1 MDLKTA
7 RNIHRNF
14 KGRGLTLSL
23 AESCTAGLISHYL
36 TTVPGASRIFA
47 AGVVTYSADAKKRI
61 LGIPQKVLDTH
72 GIVSEEIARQMAR
85 RVRTL
90 TKTDVSVSTTGNLG
104 PDVIE
109 GKPRGLVYVAVST
122 KKWTVAT
129 KLMLKG
135 TRKQI
140 KETAVIGALSFLAE
154 IMAHD

>member
-7 RNIHRNF
+7 RNIHRIF
-14 KGRGLTLSL
+14 REKGLTLSL

-36 TTVPGASRIFA
+36 TTVPGASRIYA

-61 LGIPQKVLDTH
+61 LGIPQKVIDTH
-72 GIVSEEIARQMAR
+72 GIVSEQTAKQMAR
-85 RVRTL
+85 RVRSL

-109 GKPRGLVYVAVST
+109 NKPKGLVYVAVST
-122 KKWTVAT
+122 KKRTVAK

-135 TRKQI
+135 TRGQI
-140 KETAVIGALSFLAE
+140 KEIAVIAALSFLLE
-154 IMAHD
+154 VIAHD

>member
-7 RNIHRNF
+7 RNIHRIF
-14 KGRGLTLSL
+14 REKGLTLSL

-36 TTVPGASRIFA
+36 TTVPGASRIYA

-61 LGIPQKVLDTH
+61 LGIPQKVIDAH
-72 GIVSEEIARQMAR
+72 GIVSEQTAKQMAR
-85 RVRTL
+85 RVRSL

-109 GKPRGLVYVAVST
+109 NKPRGLVYVAVST
-122 KKWTVAT
+122 KKRTVAK

-135 TRKQI
+135 TRGQI
-140 KETAVIGALSFLAE
+140 KEIAVIASLSFLLE
-154 IMAHD
+154 VIAHD